1 MAKKEV
7 VTDGLMQTSEA
18 PVDLGVPDEV
28 IAQATISLGDIRG
41 AIQIIDVVTKRGA
54 INGDELAD
62 VGAVR
67 NRIQAFVTASTPATA
82 EATVTEETPPATE

>member
-54 INGDELAD
+54 INGEEMQD
-62 VGAVR
+62 VGRIR
-67 NRIQAFVTASTPATA
+67 NAFQAFLNANQPPVPPVPPAPEETA
-82 EATVTEETPPATE
+82 E

>member
-54 INGDELAD
+54 INGEEMQD
-62 VGAVR
+62 VGRIR
-67 NRIQAFVTASTPATA
+67 NAFQAFLNANQP
-82 EATVTEETPPATE
+82 

>member
-54 INGDELAD
+54 INGEEMQD
-62 VGAVR
+62 VGRIR
-67 NRIQAFVTASTPATA
+67 NAFQAFLNANQPPVPPAPEETA
-82 EATVTEETPPATE
+82 E